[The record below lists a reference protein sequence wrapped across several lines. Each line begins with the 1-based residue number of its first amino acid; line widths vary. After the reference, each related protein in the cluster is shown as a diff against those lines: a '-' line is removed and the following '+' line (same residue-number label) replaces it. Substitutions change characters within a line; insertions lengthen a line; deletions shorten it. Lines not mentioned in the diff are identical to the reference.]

1 LVRFNLCAVRD
12 EHTKRVLGWPVGDHM
27 LTELVTDALAQ
38 AVAARGGNLGGTI
51 IHSDR
56 GTQGGFNRSAQH
68 LTDLLLV
75 SIVVG
80 RGPLPGF
87 ASPVRAAG
95 RGEGQGQVQLEDR
108 IAGDDRAAG
117 GAPLPATT
125 MTSAPRVWTAV
136 VAL

>member
-1 LVRFNLCAVRD
+1 MRFNLCAVRD
-12 EHTKRVLGWPVGDHM
+12 EHTKRVLGWSVGDHM

-38 AVAARGGNLGGTI
+38 AVAARRESRR
-51 IHSDR
+51 HDHPFR
-56 GTQGGFNRSAQH
+56 PRHPGGFNRSAQH

-125 MTSAPRVWTAV
+125 MTSAPRSGRRAWSS
-136 VAL
+136 